1 MRVIGGNLKNKK
13 LFFSSST
20 TTRPLRDL
28 VKESIFNIILHSNL
42 FNISLKNSRV
52 LDLYS
57 GIGSFGIECI
67 SRGSAKVTFVEKDKN
82 ALNILSQNL
91 EKMSIEEKAEVFPD
105 EIKSFFG
112 QIKTKNR
119 FDIVFFDPPFA
130 DDKYKEYLKLV
141 KKLKILNKKNLV
153 IIHREKKSLE
163 SFENILKVLLSKN
176 YGRSKVIFGVI

>member
-1 MRVIGGNLKNKK
+1 ML
-13 LFFSSST
+13 
-20 TTRPLRDL
+20 
-28 VKESIFNIILHSNL
+28 
-42 FNISLKNSRV
+42 
-52 LDLYS
+52 S
-57 GIGSFGIECI
+57 GFLI
-67 SRGSAKVTFVEKDKN
+67 TY
-82 ALNILSQNL
+82 LL
-91 EKMSIEEKAEVFPD
+91 IEEKVQTGKVDVLRFWIRRIFRIWPLFYFSVAFGFFGLPIV
-105 EIKSFFG
+105 KSFFG

>member
-1 MRVIGGNLKNKK
+1 
-13 LFFSSST
+13 
-20 TTRPLRDL
+20 
-28 VKESIFNIILHSNL
+28 
-42 FNISLKNSRV
+42 
-52 LDLYS
+52 
-57 GIGSFGIECI
+57 
-67 SRGSAKVTFVEKDKN
+67 
-82 ALNILSQNL
+82 
-91 EKMSIEEKAEVFPD
+91 MSIEEKAEVFPD